1 MGWCSNLEGRER
13 WEKILGMGILRGPV
27 VHTPCFHCRK
37 AWVRSLVGEP
47 GSSKSQR
54 CDQGISFPG
63 ITFTLPVRFAI
74 LCIHGMRKLRG
85 RSWQEAEFQTKGKY
99 IAQAIAC
106 SRVRAWIS
114 RCVCGAGICTLHLY
128 ASHSGRRRKE
138 KCCFYISVNTR
149 LKRTFLTAVSLI
161 SPTHFCYSSNQYTF
175 IEHLL
180 GIWHC
185 DRHWDYM
192 DEQER
197 HSLRLQ
203 GVHTLWRRQ
212 ASEWEDAI
220 LRQGTWIRIGHGG
233 EGVTW

>member
-27 VHTPCFHCRK
+27 VHTPCFHCRRLGFDPWWGNLDPASHK
-37 AWVRSLVGEP
+37 GVIKESLSLALPLLCQLGLQFPVYMGWESYVGGVEKRQSFRPRESTLHKRLPAAGCVRES
-47 GSSKSQR
+47 
-54 CDQGISFPG
+54 
-63 ITFTLPVRFAI
+63 
-74 LCIHGMRKLRG
+74 RG
-85 RSWQEAEFQTKGKY
+85 
-99 IAQAIAC
+99 
-106 SRVRAWIS
+106 V
-114 RCVCGAGICTLHLY
+114 CVCVGICTLHLY

-138 KCCFYISVNTR
+138 KCCFYTSVNTR
-149 LKRTFLTAVSLI
+149 LKRTFLTPVSLI
-161 SPTHFCYSSNQYTF
+161 SPTHFCYSSNQYIFT
-175 IEHLL
+175 EHLL

-185 DRHWDYM
+185 DRHWDYI

-203 GVHTLWRRQ
+203 GAHSLWRRQ
-212 ASEWEDAI
+212 VSEWEDAI